1 MAITCNVQMFR
12 TTPYPKK
19 RPLLPEVNVFTSHAP
34 LQLTFKKQT
43 NKQTNKNKK
52 LKLKK

>member
-1 MAITCNVQMFR
+1 MAITCNVQIFR

-43 NKQTNKNKK
+43 NKQKQET
-52 LKLKK
+52 

>member
-12 TTPYPKK
+12 TTPYRKK
-19 RPLLPEVNVFTSHAP
+19 RPLPEVNV
-34 LQLTFKKQT
+34 LTCPIAHKLSK
-43 NKQTNKNKK
+43 NKQTKNKK